1 MSTMPQRF
9 FKLSD
14 DVYVPGRWHLD
25 NPTDSQGREVED
37 PWVFRSG
44 EPVRIEGRLRV
55 PIEHAGRALD
65 FSLAGLSVP
74 VVHVRAASLLSE
86 RAPGDVQLIPVDIE
100 GQSDQY
106 LILVATRLIRCI
118 DEEASRIRLWTHEDG
133 VPHKVGQYA
142 SVRDMRIDP
151 SKVGDAK
158 VFRAQGWP
166 GPLIVSGDVKEALTH
181 AGITGVGFE
190 EV

>member
-1 MSTMPQRF
+1 MSQRF
-9 FKLSD
+9 FELYD

-25 NPTDSQGREVED
+25 NPTDRQGREVDD

-44 EPVRIEGRLRV
+44 EPVRIEGRLKV

-74 VVHVRAASLLSE
+74 VVHVRAANIFTEL
-86 RAPGDVQLIPVDIE
+86 APDDVQLLPVDLE
-100 GQSDQY
+100 GQPDQY
-106 LILVATRLIRCI
+106 LILVATRLIPCI
-118 DEEASRIRLWTHEDG
+118 DERASRIRLWTHEDG
-133 VPHKVGQYA
+133 LPHKVGQYA

-151 SKVGDAK
+151 SRVGDAR
-158 VFRAQGWP
+158 VFRARGWP
-166 GPLIVSGDVKEALTH
+166 GPLLISGDLKEALER
-181 AGITGVGFE
+181 AGITGVKFE